1 MIQGQ
6 FCGLERSKAVDSC
19 AQNVE
24 QDHYNKLF
32 SGYESNGQPANRS
45 KQNFK
50 YLWLA
55 SISTERL
62 CGSDVRDDQA

>member
-1 MIQGQ
+1 VALDAVEEEGWRWAENISNAQGR
-6 FCGLERSKAVDSC
+6 LTNALDSY

-32 SGYESNGQPANRS
+32 CRYESNGQPANRS

-50 YLWLA
+50 YIWLGLFA
-55 SISTERL
+55 
-62 CGSDVRDDQA
+62 